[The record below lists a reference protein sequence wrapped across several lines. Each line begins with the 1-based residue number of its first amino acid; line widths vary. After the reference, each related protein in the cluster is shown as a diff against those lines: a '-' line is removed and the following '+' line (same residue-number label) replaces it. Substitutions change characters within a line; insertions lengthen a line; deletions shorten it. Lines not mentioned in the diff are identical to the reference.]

1 MRVLILSSNNGGGH
15 NAVAHAV
22 RELFEAHGDSCHMED
37 CLSFISEDVSDAIS
51 RSHNFVYRHVPKLF
65 ASGYRHT
72 KRHPETFTEHHNGR
86 RVLKLGRKNLGRT
99 IREGGY
105 DTVICTHVFA
115 AMMLTD
121 AIRKYGLK
129 LRTAIVETDYTNSPG
144 AQSGDPD
151 WHFIPAESL
160 RAELVTLGVPSSRIV
175 ASGMPV
181 RSVFYT
187 REDRTAARQ
196 ALGLPLEGRLLLM
209 MGGSMGAGPVPELAE
224 ALSQRLDADTR
235 VCVVCGTNRSLRD
248 GLISRYGGD
257 PRFHILGYTDDVARL
272 MDAADLLLTKPGGI
286 SVTEAAVKRL
296 PMVLVDSVAGCEAY
310 NLSFFTHNGGAVT
323 ANDPQSLAD
332 LVVELLRNHRKRE
345 AMAQALDAIARA
357 NDRELIWRT
366 VAHGRRQ

>member
-22 RELFEAHGDSCHMED
+22 RELFEAHGATCHMED

-51 RSHNFVYRHVPKLF
+51 KSHNFVYRHVPKLF

-86 RVLKLGRKNLGRT
+86 RVLKLGRRNLGRT

-121 AIRKYGLK
+121 ACRKYGLK

-160 RAELVTLGVPSSRIV
+160 RAELVTLGVPSARIV
-175 ASGMPV
+175 TSGMPV

-187 REDRTAARQ
+187 REDRSEARR
-196 ALGLPLEGRLLLM
+196 ALGLPAEGWLLLL

-224 ALSQRLDADTR
+224 ALSQRLDEHTR
-235 VCVVCGTNRSLRD
+235 VCVVCGTNKSLRD
-248 GLISRYGGD
+248 SLTARYGGD

-272 MDAADLLLTKPGGI
+272 MDAADLLMTKPGGI

-310 NLSFFTHNGGAVT
+310 NLSFFLQSGGAVT
-323 ANDPQSLAD
+323 ADTPQALAD
-332 LVVELLRNHRKRE
+332 LVAELLRDDPRRA
-345 AMAQALDAIARA
+345 AMAAALDAIARA
-357 NDRELIWRT
+357 NNRELIWQT
-366 VAHGRRQ
+366 MAHGKSE